1 MRHLRRFRA
10 FLPLTAAAA
19 CGPAIVNVSAA
30 ADAGP
35 VVATPEA
42 AVEPADEVD
51 TAAEALARARE
62 AYAAGDLARAA
73 AAAEESLAAATGTD
87 TADGARLLLA
97 RVALLERRWDDARRW
112 LGEVQ
117 GTEAKHAPGYLEL
130 VEVLAA
136 DAARPLESL
145 PEEER
150 REVAARL
157 SALALLPGDDAV
169 AAVRLA
175 LQLRLDLALGLRAA
189 LVQHAAAYAPLA
201 ETREGRRWVE
211 EAERVLADPSALTE
225 TEVLELWTGVAG
237 DSPLWPSVARR
248 RIEVALAAGDLATA
262 GEALE
267 RAAAVRPSAPWLR
280 ELRDRLAAVAD
291 VDAGRIGAL
300 LPTSGPSAEVGRRVL
315 AAMEQGLAPFADR
328 FVLEVRDTGG
338 DEARTRA
345 AVRALATESK
355 VVAILGPIEAR
366 VATAAVEEATAAGVP
381 IVSLN
386 VQRDVA
392 SAAHC
397 RFREFATY
405 AAEVEALVGYAW
417 DHARGHR
424 FVVLRAAGR
433 YGEVLSGLAADA
445 VERRGGEVIAMEPY
459 AAGQTEFL
467 DLATAVRRAQ
477 PDAILLADAAAR
489 VALVAPAL
497 AYEDLWPQPAPHDP
511 ASPPPGG
518 PRREALY
525 LLPSAAADPAALADA
540 RRYLEGAVAAVGFV
554 PAARPEDRTP
564 FESTLEAIGV
574 SAPTQ
579 IEAFAHDAARIAA
592 TLLAGGVTNRPAL
605 CRALAEVESA
615 DTVAPFAGFDADGEA
630 RRPVRIVVF
639 RAGSFAPLP
648 ASTP

>member
-1 MRHLRRFRA
+1 MRHLRRFRV
-10 FLPLTAAAA
+10 FLPLAAAAA
-19 CGPAIVNVSAA
+19 CGPAIANVSAA

-35 VVATPEA
+35 VGATPQA
-42 AVEPADEVD
+42 AEPADEAD

-62 AYAAGDLARAA
+62 AYAAGDLPAA
-73 AAAEESLAAATGTD
+73 TAAAEESLAAATGTE

-97 RVALLERRWDDARRW
+97 RAALLERRWDDARRR
-112 LGEVQ
+112 LGEVR
-117 GTEAKHAPGYLEL
+117 GAEAKYAPGYLEL

-136 DAARPLESL
+136 DAVRPLESL

-150 REVAARL
+150 REAAARL
-157 SALALLPGDDAV
+157 AELALLPGDDPV

-189 LVQHAAAYAPLA
+189 LVQHAAAYAPRA
-201 ETREGRRWVE
+201 EARAGRRWVE

-267 RAAAVRPSAPWLR
+267 RAAVVRPDAPWLR
-280 ELRDRLAAVAD
+280 ELRARVAAVAD

-315 AAMEQGLAPFADR
+315 AAMEQGLAPFGDR

-338 DEARTRA
+338 DETRTRE
-345 AVRALATESK
+345 AVRALAAESK

-417 DHARGHR
+417 DHARGRR

-433 YGEVLSGLAADA
+433 YGEVLSELAADA
-445 VERRGGEVIAMEPY
+445 VERRGGELIAIEPY

-467 DLATAVRRAQ
+467 DLATAVRRAR
-477 PDAILLADAAAR
+477 PDAILFADSAAR

-511 ASPPPGG
+511 ASAAPGG

-540 RRYLEGAVAAVGFV
+540 RRYLEGAVTAVGFV

-564 FESTLEAIGV
+564 FEAALAARGV
-574 SAPTQ
+574 TAPTQ
-579 IEAFAHDAARIAA
+579 LEAFAHDAARIAA
-592 TLLAGGVTNRPAL
+592 TLLAGGAANRPAL

-615 DTVAPFAGFDADGEA
+615 DTVVPFAGFGADGEA
-630 RRPVRIVVF
+630 RRPVRIAVF

-648 ASTP
+648 TSTP